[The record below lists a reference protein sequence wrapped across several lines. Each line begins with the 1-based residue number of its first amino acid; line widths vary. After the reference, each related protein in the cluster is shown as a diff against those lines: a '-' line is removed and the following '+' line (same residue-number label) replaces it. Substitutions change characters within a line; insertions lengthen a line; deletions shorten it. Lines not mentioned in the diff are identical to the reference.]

1 MNAKILKALGSLT
14 GYDLSSPQGLG
25 TALKDLIKNFEPG
38 IAAWKKKV
46 EENLLEEGELYVS
59 FQVLS
64 QGADSIGGPMQLI
77 VAVVSIREEEGTG
90 RPIFSRRLFPL
101 LKYTDFVFG
110 AFTTD
115 PRFSPEK
122 KPEIAKLPEPEQN
135 EIISHEQ
142 TATDDTKEKN

>member
-1 MNAKILKALGSLT
+1 MNQKMLKALGSLT

-38 IAAWKKKV
+38 IVAWKKKV
-46 EENLLEEGELYVS
+46 EQTMLQDGELYVS

-64 QGADSIGGPMQLI
+64 QGADEVGGQPQLI
-77 VAVVSIREEEGTG
+77 VAIVAIKEEEGSG
-90 RPIFSRRLFPL
+90 RPVFSRRLFPL

-122 KPEIAKLPEPEQN
+122 KPEIAPLPEPEQK
-135 EIISHEQ
+135 EIISPEQ
-142 TATDDTKEKN
+142 TTTDDKEKD